1 MINDQITDSV
11 TQLIKYKEGHGSGR
25 PSKIVYRIMGKALY
39 DDAITKYLNPAEPH
53 VPSIDECDTLHDYVG
68 QQLSPYKLMTREM
81 RDEKTITVADV
92 GRRIYYGAPRNEEHD
107 LILVY
112 IEYMA

>member
-11 TQLIKYKEGHGSGR
+11 TQLIKYKDGHGSGR

-39 DDAITKYLNPAEPH
+39 DDAIAKYLNPSEPH
-53 VPSIDECDTLHDYVG
+53 VPSIDECDTLHDYMG
-68 QQLSPYKLMTREM
+68 YQLSTFRLMTREM
-81 RDEKTITVADV
+81 RDEKTITVANV
-92 GRRIYYGAPRNEEHD
+92 EKRIYLGAPRNEEQD

>member
-11 TQLIKYKEGHGSGR
+11 TQIIKYKDGHGSGR
-25 PSKIVYRIMGKALY
+25 PSKIVYQKKGKALY
-39 DDAITKYLNPAEPH
+39 DDAISKYLNQSEPH
-53 VPSIDECDTLHDYVG
+53 VPSIDECDTLHDYMG
-68 QQLSPYKLMTREM
+68 QQLSPYRLITREI
-81 RDEKTITVADV
+81 RDEKTITLADV
-92 GRRIYYGAPRNEEHD
+92 GRRIYYGGERNEEHD